1 MFEKEDTVSDQN
13 RKQKVVENF
22 LLEEEKR
29 PKKIDCLMDVKIL
42 SLSKNSD
49 FQNILTGKK
58 INNNFSTIFFKK
70 ISNKNNKKLNLSIVT
85 KKKLGNAV
93 ERNKIKR
100 RIRNI
105 VIFIVK
111 NININLNYSY
121 LIIAKKT
128 VLEKK
133 YDDIKDKILNDFK
146 NII

>member
-1 MFEKEDTVSDQN
+1 
-13 RKQKVVENF
+13 
-22 LLEEEKR
+22 
-29 PKKIDCLMDVKIL
+29 MDVKIL

-100 RIRNI
+100 RMRNI
-105 VIFIVK
+105 MIFIVK

>member
-1 MFEKEDTVSDQN
+1 MN
-13 RKQKVVENF
+13 I
-22 LLEEEKR
+22 
-29 PKKIDCLMDVKIL
+29 KIK
-42 SLSKNSD
+42 SLSKNED
-49 FQNILTGKK
+49 FKK
-58 INNNFSTIFFKK
+58 LLNGRKISNSYFTIFFKK

-93 ERNKIKR
+93 KRNKIKR

-105 VIFIVK
+105 MIFIVK